1 MPQTDAIISEIL
13 GRLDEA
19 VRAHGDAAL
28 NAAFAVIRLNAL
40 QVLIYALGGIVAAIV
55 AFLFLYKWYRKEE
68 WSDWNDDPMLFGFG
82 LIGVAAL
89 AIPSLLVL
97 FNPWLWISIFNPKL
111 ELAHHILTKILK

>member
-13 GRLDEA
+13 KRLDEA

-40 QVLIYALGGIVAAIV
+40 QVLIYAVGGIVAALVGALLLIR
-55 AFLFLYKWYRKEE
+55 WYRGGKK
-68 WSDWNDDPMLFGFG
+68 DLYGDRDMGAIIG
-82 LIGVAAL
+82 GIGVALL
-89 AIPSLLVL
+89 AVPSLMVIA
-97 FNPWLWISIFNPKL
+97 NPWVWIAIFNPKL